1 MGAGPGDP
9 RLITVRAR
17 ECLEQADIVLYD
29 RLACSELLTYAPHTA
44 QLISAGKLP
53 GSHDLSQEEIN
64 ELMVERA
71 QAGDTVVRL
80 KGGDPFLFGRG
91 AEEALYLLAH
101 DVSFEV
107 VPGVPSAIA
116 APAYAGIPVTHRE
129 LASSVAFVTGHEAVG
144 KERSSVNW
152 EQLATSV
159 DTIVILMGV
168 KNFRQIAARL
178 LQAGLS
184 PQTPVSFIEQG
195 TTTHQRTLSSELAAA
210 ADAAESAHL
219 SPPAT
224 IVVGQVAQFGKDLA
238 WFEQLPLFG
247 KNILVTRPKHQ
258 SQQLC
263 RWLRELG
270 AHPLEAP
277 TVRIAPPRS
286 FSQLDGELCRAS
298 EFDWLVF
305 TSANG
310 VGAVLGRLPDLG
322 LDIRALA
329 GPNIA
334 AIGPP
339 TSAALQRLNLKVDLV
354 PLTFTTAALAEELIG
369 QGITGKSVLIPRSA
383 QAPDGLVSR
392 LEEAGAKVTVTA
404 AYQTIPESSHAGEI
418 RQLVQ
423 AGRLDAITFT
433 SSSCV
438 RGFVSALGDSDLP
451 EALQDTVVACI
462 GPVTAESVREL
473 GLNPTTIAESA
484 TAAGLVAALVGVFGP
499 TAPVARRTVS

>member
-1 MGAGPGDP
+1 MGN
-9 RLITVRAR
+9 
-17 ECLEQADIVLYD
+17 
-29 RLACSELLTYAPHTA
+29 S
-44 QLISAGKLP
+44 
-53 GSHDLSQEEIN
+53 
-64 ELMVERA
+64 
-71 QAGDTVVRL
+71 
-80 KGGDPFLFGRG
+80 
-91 AEEALYLLAH
+91 
-101 DVSFEV
+101 
-107 VPGVPSAIA
+107 
-116 APAYAGIPVTHRE
+116 
-129 LASSVAFVTGHEAVG
+129 
-144 KERSSVNW
+144 
-152 EQLATSV
+152 
-159 DTIVILMGV
+159 
-168 KNFRQIAARL
+168 RQIAERL

-184 PQTPVSFIEQG
+184 LQTPVSFIEQG
-195 TTTHQRTLSSELAAA
+195 TTTRQRTLSSELAAA
-210 ADAAESAHL
+210 AAAAEAANV

-258 SQQLC
+258 AQQLC
-263 RWLRELG
+263 RLLRELG
-270 AHPLEAP
+270 AHPLETP

-305 TSANG
+305 TSAYG
-310 VGAVLGRLPDLG
+310 VAAVLERLPDLG

-329 GPNIA
+329 GPKIA

-369 QGITGKSVLIPRSA
+369 QGITGTSVLIPRSA

-392 LEEAGAKVTVTA
+392 LEEAGAKVTATA
-404 AYQTIPESSHAGEI
+404 AYQTISEASHAGEI

-438 RGFVSALGDSDLP
+438 RGFASALGDSDLP
-451 EALQDTVVACI
+451 AALQDTVVACI

-473 GLNPTTIAESA
+473 GLNATTIAENA
-484 TAAGLVAALVGVFGP
+484 TAAGLVDALVRVFEP
-499 TAPVARRTVS
+499 TASVARRAAS